1 MKYNRNSFLKS
12 FVWKLLEKGSVQL
25 VTLAVSILLARW
37 LYPEDY
43 GVIALIIIFIALA
56 EVITDGGFNMALI
69 QKKDSDSTDFSTVF
83 YVSSG
88 LAVLLYLILFF
99 TAPLIS
105 GFYGIESLTKVIRV
119 LSLSLPFYVLNSIQ
133 RAYVAKEMLFD
144 KLFISSLIAAVV
156 SGVLGC
162 WMALEGF
169 GVWALVAQ
177 KLANQ
182 AMITVSL
189 WYTVKWRPSLS
200 FSFTSFRRL
209 FGYGWKIF
217 LTNFIITLFVKIR
230 HLIIGKMFKP
240 ANLAYYER
248 GDQFPSFIGDNLLS
262 AIQSVLFP
270 TLSEQQD
277 DLGRVK
283 SMMRRTTKSV
293 SLVICPLMIGL
304 FVIAKPLTV
313 LLLTEKWL
321 PIVPFI
327 RIMCVA
333 NIFKP
338 LTIPNAE
345 AIKAMGYSNI
355 TLKLEIIKKVIDI
368 TILVISCQIGLT
380 AIAYGVALYNFLCIF
395 INLYPNIKLLGYRI
409 SEQVA
414 DVLPSY
420 LTSLV
425 MGLSIFW
432 IGNLDLL
439 PIITVSIQ
447 VISGAL
453 IYLAV
458 NYLFKVESLM
468 YFHKIIRDKLS
479 QREG

>member
-1 MKYNRNSFLKS
+1 MKYNRSSFLKS

-25 VTLAVSILLARW
+25 VTLVVSILLARW

-43 GVIALIIIFIALA
+43 GIIALIIIFISLA
-56 EVITDGGFNMALI
+56 EVISDGGFNTALI
-69 QKKDSDSTDFSTVF
+69 QKKDADATDFSTIF
-83 YVSSG
+83 FASSG
-88 LAVLLYLILFF
+88 VAVLLYVILFF

-105 GFYGIESLTKVIRV
+105 RYYEIESLTKVIRV

-144 KLFISSLIAAVV
+144 KLFISSLIAAVL
-156 SGVLGC
+156 SGLAGC
-162 WMALEGF
+162 WMALKGF

-177 KLANQ
+177 KLSNQ
-182 AMITVSL
+182 ALITISM
-189 WYTVKWRPSLS
+189 WYTVRWRPIMK
-200 FSFTSFRRL
+200 FSFASFRQL

-248 GDQFPSFIGDNLLS
+248 GDQFPSFIGENLLS

-277 DLGRVK
+277 DRVRVK

-304 FVIAKPLTV
+304 FVVAEPLTIV
-313 LLLTEKWL
+313 LLTEKWL

-327 RIMCVA
+327 RIMCIS
-333 NIFKP
+333 NMFKP

-345 AIKAMGYSNI
+345 AIKAMGYSDI
-355 TLKLEIIKKVIDI
+355 TLKLEVIKKVIDI
-368 TILVISCQIGLT
+368 IILVVSCQIGLI
-380 AIAYGVALYNFLCIF
+380 AIAYGVALYNFICIF
-395 INLYPNIKLLGYRI
+395 INLYPNIKLLDYRI
-409 SEQVA
+409 REQIA

-420 LTSLV
+420 LTSIV
-425 MGLSIFW
+425 MGASIWW
-432 IGNLDLL
+432 IGGLGYM
-439 PIITVSIQ
+439 PIVTVTIQ
-447 VISGAL
+447 VLLGAAV
-453 IYLAV
+453 YVAV
-458 NYLFKVESLM
+458 NRLFKVESMM
-468 YFHKIIRDKLS
+468 YFLDIIREKRN
-479 QREG
+479 Q

>member
-1 MKYNRNSFLKS
+1 MKYNRNSFMKS

-25 VTLAVSILLARW
+25 VTLVVSILLARW

-43 GVIALIIIFIALA
+43 GIIALIIIFISLA
-56 EVITDGGFNMALI
+56 EVISDGGFNTALI
-69 QKKDSDSTDFSTVF
+69 QKKDADATDFSTIF
-83 YVSSG
+83 FASSG
-88 LAVLLYLILFF
+88 VAVLLYLILFF

-105 GFYGIESLTKVIRV
+105 RFYEIDSLTKVIRV

-144 KLFISSLIAAVV
+144 KLFISSLIAAVL
-156 SGVLGC
+156 SGLTGC
-162 WMALEGF
+162 WMALKGF

-177 KLANQ
+177 KLSNQ
-182 AMITVSL
+182 ALITVSM
-189 WYTVKWRPSLS
+189 WYTVRWRPVMK
-200 FSFTSFRRL
+200 FSFDSFRRL

-248 GDQFPSFIGDNLLS
+248 GDQFPSFIGENLLA

-277 DLGRVK
+277 DRTRVK

-304 FVIAKPLTV
+304 FVVAEPLTIV
-313 LLLTEKWL
+313 LLTEKWL

-327 RIMCVA
+327 RIMCIS
-333 NIFKP
+333 NMFKP

-345 AIKAMGYSNI
+345 AIKAMGYSDI

-368 TILVISCQIGLT
+368 IILVVSCQIGLI
-380 AIAYGVALYNFLCIF
+380 AIAYGVALYNFICIF
-395 INLYPNIKLLGYRI
+395 INLYPNIKLLDYRI
-409 SEQVA
+409 REQIA

-420 LTSLV
+420 LTSIV
-425 MGLSIFW
+425 MGASIWW
-432 IGNLDLL
+432 IGSLGYI
-439 PIITVSIQ
+439 PIVAVTIQ
-447 VISGAL
+447 VLLGAAV
-453 IYLAV
+453 YVAV
-458 NYLFKVESLM
+458 NRLFKVESMM
-468 YFHKIIRDKLS
+468 YFLDIIREKRN
-479 QREG
+479 Q